1 MVNELHLKIFIMRDF
16 IEAILHCINQTINEK
31 LLMLMQIFNCIF
43 FKQYI
48 GLQLQTH
55 QSGQGKFLPWLILK
69 KNSMPLTTTLQ
80 MLQVSQFFQRH
91 KTLQLFIV
99 FSILKRM
106 KKLPMLHTPTRMTN
120 VLVLVLNIS
129 KRMKRNLPMLHMP
142 KRMKSV
148 LILNMF
154 KRMTKTW
161 ECCTR
166 QRG

>member
-1 MVNELHLKIFIMRDF
+1 MVNKLHLKIFIMRDF

-80 MLQVSQFFQRH
+80 MLQVSQFF
-91 KTLQLFIV
+91 LIV

-148 LILNMF
+148 LILNIF

-161 ECCTR
+161 ECCTP